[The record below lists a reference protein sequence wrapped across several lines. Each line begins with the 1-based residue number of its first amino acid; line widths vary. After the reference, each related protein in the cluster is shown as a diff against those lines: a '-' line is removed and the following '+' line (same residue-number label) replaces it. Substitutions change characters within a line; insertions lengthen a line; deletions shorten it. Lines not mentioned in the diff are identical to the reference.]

1 MAIKVMADSGG
12 TVTYSAAEVGAAFNS
27 FAGGSDYI
35 ISDVGD
41 EMAVTTSSSSLT
53 VSVGSGRGMVCGRL
67 VEVTSRT
74 SFSIPASY
82 ASEANGVYVILRID
96 LSRPMGSEGSLT
108 YCRIGQEKDENLNA
122 GNSGK
127 HDLILARVVINS
139 TGVVSKEDMRNVTA
153 VAGGSRF
160 RVIKDEDGA
169 MLATPITFEIVGV
182 RGS

>member
-35 ISDVGD
+35 IGDVGD

-67 VEVTSRT
+67 VEITSST

-82 ASEANGVYVILRID
+82 ASETNGVYVILRVD
-96 LSRPMGSEGSLT
+96 LSKPMGSEGSLT
-108 YCRIGQEKDENLNA
+108 YCRIGQEKEENLNS

-127 HDLILARVVINS
+127 HDLILARVVVNS
-139 TGVVSKEDMRNVTA
+139 TGVVSKEDMRNVTV
-153 VAGGSRF
+153 VAGGARF
-160 RVIKDEDGA
+160 RVIRDENGTL
-169 MLATPITFEIVGV
+169 LAEPISFELVKAL
-182 RGS
+182 